1 MYISRTKDKLLN
13 AIEGKEHCHAVVM
26 DASKA
31 DNVERGLEEA
41 VSILGGNGVDLV
53 VYCPGVS

>member
-26 DASKA
+26 DASKP
-31 DNVERGLEEA
+31 DSVEKGMEEA
-41 VSILGGNGVDLV
+41 LSILGGDSLDLV

>member
-26 DASKA
+26 DASKP
-31 DNVERGLEEA
+31 DSVEKGMKEA
-41 VSILGGNGVDLV
+41 ISLLGGDSVDLV

>member
-1 MYISRTKDKLLN
+1 VYISRNKDKLLN

-31 DNVERGLEEA
+31 DNVERGMEEA
-41 VSILGGNGVDLV
+41 ISIMGGDSVDLV

>member
-26 DASKA
+26 DASKP
-31 DNVERGLEEA
+31 DSVEKGMEEA
-41 VSILGGNGVDLV
+41 LSILGGDSVDLV